1 MSVSQAFSFD
11 HPFSIWDEGQRS
23 HDVWR
28 SCLRDREAELEA
40 RERRLQEL
48 EATERRFQALEAA
61 GHAAATQA
69 APEGSRMDEEA
80 AEKTRD
86 AIRSRNFGPVRVQR
100 QGHRSQVTGDGG
112 SPPVARVHDGLAI

>member
-1 MSVSQAFSFD
+1 
-11 HPFSIWDEGQRS
+11 
-23 HDVWR
+23 VWR

-48 EATERRFQALEAA
+48 AATEQRFQALEAA

-112 SPPVARVHDGLAI
+112 SPPEARVHDGLAV